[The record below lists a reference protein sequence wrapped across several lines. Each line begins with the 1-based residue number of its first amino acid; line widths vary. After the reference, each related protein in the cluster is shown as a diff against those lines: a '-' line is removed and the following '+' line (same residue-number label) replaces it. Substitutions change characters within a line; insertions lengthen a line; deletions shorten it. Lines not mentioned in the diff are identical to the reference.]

1 MFKAICKACGDEL
14 DVTPVSGVTG
24 IEISSCTNCND
35 CVIELTVLPC
45 ANCISKSVETKSK
58 VDTKIKG
65 VYYFI
70 KNTSTGN
77 IEKLREFLKS
87 QVKARADVLSIEIN
101 SLSIRTAREEYPF
114 LTAESDADLF
124 YLWLQI
130 FCDKQDKIELL
141 NEKLRKIGFG
151 TSYVWYMGKYVGND

>member
-1 MFKAICKACGDEL
+1 MFKAICKSCGDEL

-24 IEISSCTNCND
+24 IEISSCANCNN

-45 ANCISKSVETKSK
+45 ANCIGKAVETKSK

-65 VYYFI
+65 VYYFT

-77 IEKLREFLKS
+77 IEKLRELLKS
-87 QVKARADVLSIEIN
+87 QVKARADDLSIEIN

-151 TSYVWYMGKYVGND
+151 TSFVWYMGKYVGND